1 MQRSRTAGAVA
12 SGNPAGVSLSD
23 SLSGVP
29 GHCVSL
35 LDGLSQ
41 GAESGLVTAGGPGL
55 SYSSAGASAEFCLWS
70 GVGAASCGGAGFCL
84 CVWGAA
90 TFCGCVCG
98 VLTQLLVGRRVRLR
112 VLGLLMWVLPP
123 RRVLV
128 RAEGCRGLCPLRISV

>member
-41 GAESGLVTAGGPGL
+41 GAESGWVPQVVLGRRTLLRG
-55 SYSSAGASAEFCLWS
+55 
-70 GVGAASCGGAGFCL
+70 
-84 CVWGAA
+84 
-90 TFCGCVCG
+90 CG
-98 VLTQLLVGRRVRLR
+98 VL
-112 VLGLLMWVLPP
+112 GL
-123 RRVLV
+123 
-128 RAEGCRGLCPLRISV
+128 S